1 MSWVS
6 NESLMIKESNES
18 LMIKESNASKKSIL
32 GYPIFIGSSI
42 YKIGT
47 LGVQGGLEMKK
58 TCKTYFWTKITPA
71 TLNKKNAFFI
81 EISKWCLKVRAP

>member
-1 MSWVS
+1 MQ
-6 NESLMIKESNES
+6 
-18 LMIKESNASKKSIL
+18 AKKGIL

-71 TLNKKNAFFI
+71 TLNKKMLF
-81 EISKWCLKVRAP
+81 SLKSQNGA